1 MGEIK
6 ITLESL
12 YDLLRNEK
20 KREDLQKLE
29 GTFFIDVVM
38 YLKEKQALLES
49 KQKSTELFAIGD
61 REKLEYELRSIK
73 RILKEFYEK
82 REKKMLE
89 IALNKSRTGSD
100 IIDTSAMLS
109 MEREF
114 YHKILRTLDD
124 FRWGILQHLW
134 RGELPNLPE
143 QRKLEVGVEK
153 EPEKKEVKPEQPRP
167 TVMPTLAPAGET
179 TAETSPLISTSPL
192 VTSPLTPSPLT
203 AFSEPASEPAAA
215 LSAALSASS
224 TLSSALPASPT
235 HLPPKIKITQAIPS
249 FVWKDLKVYGPYE
262 EGAEIEMFPEV
273 AELMVRKGRAVW
285 VG

>member
-29 GTFFIDVVM
+29 GPFFIDVVM

-73 RILKEFYEK
+73 RILKELYEK

-89 IALNKSRTGSD
+89 IALNKSRTGSE

-153 EPEKKEVKPEQPRP
+153 EPEKEVKPEQLRS
-167 TVMPTLAPAGET
+167 TVMPTLAPAGEST
-179 TAETSPLISTSPL
+179 SETSPLTSSSPL
-192 VTSPLTPSPLT
+192 ITPSPLAT
-203 AFSEPASEPAAA
+203 ISLTSYSE
-215 LSAALSASS
+215 SAAEIATASS
-224 TLSSALPASPT
+224 ASPT
-235 HLPPKIKITQAIPS
+235 SSTFPSSLSNKIKITHSIPS

-273 AELMVRKGRAVW
+273 AELMVKKGRAVW
-285 VG
+285 VK

>member
-12 YDLLRNEK
+12 YDLLRSEK

-29 GTFFIDVVM
+29 GTFFIDVVS
-38 YLKEKQALLES
+38 YLREKQTLLES

-73 RILKEFYEK
+73 RILKELYEK
-82 REKKMLE
+82 REKKIME
-89 IALNKSRTGSD
+89 IALNKSRTGSE

-114 YHKILRTLDD
+114 YHKVLRTLDD

-134 RGELPNLPE
+134 RAELPNLPE
-143 QRKLEVGVEK
+143 QRKLEVTEEK
-153 EPEKKEVKPEQPRP
+153 EKALLPPAVPVEQSPEQPP
-167 TVMPTLAPAGET
+167 VEKLF
-179 TAETSPLISTSPL
+179 TSPSIS
-192 VTSPLTPSPLT
+192 PS
-203 AFSEPASEPAAA
+203 
-215 LSAALSASS
+215 
-224 TLSSALPASPT
+224 
-235 HLPPKIKITQAIPS
+235 KIKIVHSIPS

-262 EGAEIEMFPEV
+262 EGEEIEMFPEV
-273 AELMVRKGRAVW
+273 AELMVRKGRAEW
-285 VG
+285 VA

>member
-73 RILKEFYEK
+73 RILKELYEK

-153 EPEKKEVKPEQPRP
+153 EPEKKEVKPEQPRS

-179 TAETSPLISTSPL
+179 TLEISSLISTSPL
-192 VTSPLTPSPLT
+192 ATSPLTPSPLT
-203 AFSEPASEPAAA
+203 T
-215 LSAALSASS
+215 LS
-224 TLSSALPASPT
+224 SSALPATPAPSPN
-235 HLPPKIKITQAIPS
+235 KIKITHSIPS

-262 EGAEIEMFPEV
+262 EGEEIEMFPEV

>member
-29 GTFFIDVVM
+29 GTFFIDVVS
-38 YLKEKQALLES
+38 YLREKQALLES

-73 RILKEFYEK
+73 RILKELYEK
-82 REKKMLE
+82 REKKILE
-89 IALNKSRTGSD
+89 IALNKSRTGSE
-100 IIDTSAMLS
+100 IIDTGAMLA

-114 YHKILRTLDD
+114 YHKVLRTLDD

-134 RGELPNLPE
+134 RAELPNLPE
-143 QRKLEVGVEK
+143 QRKLEVEM
-153 EPEKKEVKPEQPRP
+153 EKKEMGMGAEKKEAEKKEI
-167 TVMPTLAPAGET
+167 MPGPHLTASVPVAATTLSA
-179 TAETSPLISTSPL
+179 LL
-192 VTSPLTPSPLT
+192 PSP
-203 AFSEPASEPAAA
+203 PNKIRI
-215 LSAALSASS
+215 
-224 TLSSALPASPT
+224 T
-235 HLPPKIKITQAIPS
+235 HAIPS

-262 EGAEIEMFPEV
+262 EGEEIEMFPEV
-273 AELMVRKGRAVW
+273 AELMVKKGRAMW